1 MKVLFPQSCATLSS
15 SVHGTLQAR
24 ILEWVAM
31 LFSGDFPTQG
41 SNLGLLNVNMSYLDS
56 ERFGADLKQK
66 HITDEEVAL
75 TMLLWKR
82 EYLVISYFCLCLG
95 MIKKWLLFST
105 VSIIIWNYI
114 IWCKIPLKLFLFNRR
129 KTLIIS

>member
-1 MKVLFPQSCATLSS
+1 MELSRQEYWSGLPCS
-15 SVHGTLQAR
+15 SQG
-24 ILEWVAM
+24 I
-31 LFSGDFPTQG
+31 FPTQG

-95 MIKKWLLFST
+95 MIKK
-105 VSIIIWNYI
+105 
-114 IWCKIPLKLFLFNRR
+114 
-129 KTLIIS
+129 